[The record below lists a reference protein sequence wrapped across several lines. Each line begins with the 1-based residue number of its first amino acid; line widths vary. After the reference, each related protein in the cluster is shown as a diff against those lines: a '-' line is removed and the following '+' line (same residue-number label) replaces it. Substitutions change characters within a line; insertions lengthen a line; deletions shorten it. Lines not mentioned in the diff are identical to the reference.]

1 MPEGLAE
8 LYARAHVPTA
18 FTVAGVRLPPFTL
31 GHAIA
36 LEVLGQ
42 GTLADDDWEG
52 LLLALEVCR
61 RPPGKFLRRTLGSWF
76 RLRLIL
82 GSAWISWRLGPIAL
96 LREIPKFRAYCA
108 RWGTMPSIRRDP
120 AAGDSTAG
128 APFLEH
134 LLVCLMSRLGY
145 SERDALALPLGTAFL
160 RYAVYW
166 ETEGRIELATDAQDE
181 LAAALAADAAARHEE
196 ILAKANASLTP
207 AHA

>member
-42 GTLADDDWEG
+42 GTLADDDLAG

-61 RPPGKFLRRTLGSWF
+61 RPPGEFLRRSVSLGF
-76 RLRLIL
+76 RLRLRL
-82 GSAWISWRLGPIAL
+82 RALWAGWRLGPLRL
-96 LREIPKFRAYCA
+96 LREIPRFREYA
-108 RWGTMPSIRRDP
+108 RHWSQLPSFRHET
-120 AAGDSTAG
+120 AAGNSAAG
-128 APFLEH
+128 GPFLEH
-134 LLVCLMSRLGY
+134 VLITLMARLGY
-145 SERDALALPLGTAFL
+145 AERDALALPLVTAQL
-160 RYAVYW
+160 RYAIYW
-166 ETEGRIELATDAQDE
+166 ETEGRIELATDEQDQ
-181 LAAALAADAAARHEE
+181 LAAALSADAAARHAE